1 VSSLKRKR
9 ALARA
14 KAKARRLL
22 ASPRLKPV
30 ELVASPMCG
39 TTDFDQFFKS
49 KLKRALSYQTTARI
63 LK

>member
-1 VSSLKRKR
+1 MSSLKRKR

-22 ASPRLKPV
+22 ASPKLKPV
-30 ELVASPMCG
+30 ELVASEHCG
-39 TTDFDQFFKS
+39 TLNFDQFYKS
-49 KLKRALSYQTTARI
+49 KIGRALPYQTTARI